1 MRSSID
7 ALIRRIKPHKR
18 TQRLAQRPDK
28 ALSFIGDH
36 PLVGPVMFDTTVY
49 IHVAQGNAPSGV
61 LATLASGGPHLH
73 ASVCLAEIA
82 VSLGRLDPDHEK
94 TESRSAYLTEILRK
108 TPAHRIHSPTA
119 DDWVSAGLLAGT
131 VARLFHADER
141 DRYRLLNDC
150 LLLFV
155 ALREGAT
162 LLTAN
167 IRDFDQLS
175 QIIDDAR
182 VVFYRAT

>member
-1 MRSSID
+1 
-7 ALIRRIKPHKR
+7 
-18 TQRLAQRPDK
+18 
-28 ALSFIGDH
+28 
-36 PLVGPVMFDTTVY
+36 MFDTTVY
-49 IHVAQGNAPSGV
+49 IHVAQGHAPTGV

-82 VSLGRLDPDHEK
+82 VSLGRLDPDHER
-94 TESRSAYLTEILRK
+94 TESRSAYLTELLRK
-108 TPAHRIHSPTA
+108 APAYRIHSPTA
-119 DDWVSAGLLAGT
+119 DDWMGAGLLAGT
-131 VARLFHADER
+131 AARLFDADER

-150 LLLFV
+150 LLLFT

-167 IRDFDQLS
+167 VRDFDRLTQL
-175 QIIDDAR
+175 IDGAK